1 MNQPAPSPDPVDEPA
16 AYQRHLLGLL
26 GIDDPAA
33 VQEATAA
40 ALGALVVD
48 AGADLGTI
56 PAPGEW
62 SVLGCVAHIA
72 DAEIAMSGRYRW
84 ILAHDQ
90 PPLLGYDQGLWVDR
104 LHSPDEPVEELL
116 ALFRPLRTAN
126 LALWRRS
133 GVLERARVG
142 IHSERGP
149 ESYDLCFRMI
159 AGHDRF
165 HLAQARTTLEM
176 VRTASSFPPAK
187 R

>member
-1 MNQPAPSPDPVDEPA
+1 MNDLNASPDPVDEPA

-26 GIDDPAA
+26 GNDDPAT
-33 VQEATAA
+33 VQEATPAALDALVKEAA
-40 ALGALVVD
+40 AELRIA
-48 AGADLGTI
+48 
-56 PAPGEW
+56 PAPREW

-84 ILAHDQ
+84 VLAHDR
-90 PPLLGYDQGLWVDR
+90 PPLLGYDQDLWVDH
-104 LHSPDEPVEELL
+104 LHPPDEPVEDIV
-116 ALFRPLRTAN
+116 ALFGPLRTAN

-133 GVLERARVG
+133 GTEERARVG

-165 HLAQARTTLEM
+165 HLAQASRALEAA
-176 VRTASSFPPAK
+176 RAAK
-187 R
+187 KPHR